1 MHLKRQVLLR
11 SPPQPRFN
19 DSVKPHILPCGTGAC
34 VIDDA
39 QRNRRL
45 IRTAAEI
52 GGERS
57 LMNRRVPDLAAL
69 QTQGVRVVEA
79 WTAPM
84 LQSLMAY
91 PFIME
96 ALNAPAL

>member
-1 MHLKRQVLLR
+1 MPELNPAERVWRALK
-11 SPPQPRFN
+11 
-19 DSVKPHILPCGTGAC
+19 
-34 VIDDA
+34 DA
-39 QRNRRL
+39 LAWQCF
-45 IRTAAEI
+45 
-52 GGERS
+52 
-57 LMNRRVPDLAAL
+57 PDLAAL